1 MLKVAIVEDEDEAA
15 ALLEEHLKAYGE
27 KTGSSFCTVRYKN
40 PVTLLTG
47 YPSDLDI
54 IFMDIDMPMMDG
66 MEASRRLRELD
77 NDVALVF
84 VTNLAQLAIKG
95 YEVQALDFIVKP
107 VSYYDFAMKM
117 EKIERYVERR
127 GGDDLVL
134 STGKG
139 MVRLNTAEI
148 SYVETRGHQLV
159 YHTARG
165 LYTAYGSLKT
175 LEADRKLAGF
185 ARCNACYLVNLRYV
199 RAVTGYTV
207 TVGDDA
213 LEISRPKRKS
223 FVMRLNQYLGEIT

>member
-15 ALLEEHLKAYGE
+15 TLLEGHLKTYSE
-27 KTGSSFCTVRYKN
+27 KSGKRFHTVRYRN

-54 IFMDIDMPMMDG
+54 IFMDIDMPLMDG

-77 NDVALVF
+77 SNVALVF

-95 YEVQALDFIVKP
+95 YEVQALDFVVKP

-117 EKIERYVERR
+117 EKIERYVQRLA
-127 GGDDLVL
+127 GDDLVL
-134 STGKG
+134 STGRG
-139 MVRLNTAEI
+139 MVRLNTAEV
-148 SYVETRGHQLV
+148 SYVETQGHQLV
-159 YHTARG
+159 YHTTRG
-165 LYTAYGSLKT
+165 LYTVYGSLKT
-175 LEADRKLAGF
+175 LEADPKLAGF

-199 RAVTGYTV
+199 RAVAGYTV

-223 FVMRLNQYLGEIT
+223 FVLRLNQYLGEIT